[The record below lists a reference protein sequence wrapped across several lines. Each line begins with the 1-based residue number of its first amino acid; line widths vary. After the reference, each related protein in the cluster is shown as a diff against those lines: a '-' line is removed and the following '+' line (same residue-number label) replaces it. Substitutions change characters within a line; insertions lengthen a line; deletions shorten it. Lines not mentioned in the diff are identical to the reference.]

1 MAQVDKSLLPDRVNE
16 YLNYL
21 LNIKAHSLLTVEQ
34 YALDLRLFFSFV
46 YCERNHVDKNELIDL
61 SDLDDAF
68 FSSVSVNEVYSFL
81 TYCGSQRSNNQITR
95 RRKTSSIRGFY
106 KYISDQMGY
115 IDHNPAAQLSV
126 SSDKNKLP
134 KYLTLEQ
141 SQALLQAVDGPFKAR
156 DYCIL
161 MLFLNCGLRLA
172 ELCALNISDIN
183 FTNKTMLITGKGN
196 KQRMLYLND
205 ACIDALMDYLKVR
218 PVDALR
224 GDDRNALFISR
235 LNKRSG
241 RRSVQDM
248 VYRYLDKIGLQGQH
262 YSVHKLR
269 HTAATL
275 MYQHGDIDV
284 LVIKDVLGHENLA
297 TTEIYTHIANKQVQ
311 EAIEKNPLN
320 SSKSKAKTND
330 QTLTEELH

>member
-1 MAQVDKSLLPDRVNE
+1 MAQVDRSLLPDRVNE

-46 YCERNHVDKNELIDL
+46 YAERNHLNENESFDL

-68 FSSVSVNEVYSFL
+68 FSSVSMNEIYSFL

-126 SSDKNKLP
+126 SLDKNKLP

-196 KQRMLYLND
+196 KQRLLYLND
-205 ACIDALMDYLKVR
+205 ACIDALMDYLNVR

-248 VYRYLDKIGLQGQH
+248 VYRYLEKIGLQGQH

-320 SSKSKAKTND
+320 SPKSISKTND
-330 QTLTEELH
+330 QKPTE